1 MGRYTRSSLREFE
14 RRYSQ
19 LDKFQW
25 IVMGSLEIN
34 ASVVRDSRVIETS
47 LLLITKIWI
56 IMRVLL

>member
-1 MGRYTRSSLREFE
+1 MVRYTRSSLHEFE

-34 ASVVRDSRVIETS
+34 ASVVTDSRVIETS

>member
-1 MGRYTRSSLREFE
+1 MVRYTRSSLREFE

-34 ASVVRDSRVIETS
+34 ASVVTDSRVIETS